1 MLSNG
6 YDNNDLVLAPDQYS
20 KVKCPRVNPGEWFSY
35 SNCYIDSEIQTKEAF
50 SLISRLDG
58 RAIRSNVN
66 LLHGN
71 VEMWTRNENDPNQLW
86 VASDYGQQFIN
97 VGTNLPLEAG
107 IGKSWI
113 WDKEGMVLK
122 NARKPNEVMDRG
134 WKQEDGKSIGTFG
147 RHNGTNQLFINTL
160 DTFSTSVL
168 DNNPQQYYIKSK
180 LDNRVIEGKPGGDGK
195 MMTKSESKLSQK
207 WIRVSSG
214 SGEKYINVQTKLPL
228 YVTTTDTWIYDSQ
241 QRIVEAKNQ
250 AKALDRGWQKKNGV
264 NVIMWNKHQWKNQK
278 FTFDLA

>member
-1 MLSNG
+1 MKNYQISFIF
-6 YDNNDLVLAPDQYS
+6 AA
-20 KVKCPRVNPGEWFSY
+20 
-35 SNCYIDSEIQTKEAF
+35 KEAF

-71 VEMWTRNENDPNQLW
+71 VEMWTRNENDPNQWW

-97 VGTNLPLEAG
+97 VGTNLPLAAG

-160 DTFSTSVL
+160 DTFPTSAL
-168 DNNPQQYYIKSK
+168 GTGWPIKIHPHSFN
-180 LDNRVIEGKPGGDGK
+180 LICSRDRVPSNFKTAFNCYTMQIFHLRC
-195 MMTKSESKLSQK
+195 MTLS
-207 WIRVSSG
+207 
-214 SGEKYINVQTKLPL
+214 
-228 YVTTTDTWIYDSQ
+228 
-241 QRIVEAKNQ
+241 
-250 AKALDRGWQKKNGV
+250 
-264 NVIMWNKHQWKNQK
+264 
-278 FTFDLA
+278 

>member
-1 MLSNG
+1 MIKYLSFIF
-6 YDNNDLVLAPDQYS
+6 AA
-20 KVKCPRVNPGEWFSY
+20 
-35 SNCYIDSEIQTKEAF
+35 KEAF

-97 VGTNLPLEAG
+97 VGTNLPLAAG

-160 DTFSTSVL
+160 DTFPTSALGTGWPIKIRPHSFNLIFSHDRVPS
-168 DNNPQQYYIKSK
+168 NFKTAFNCYYT
-180 LDNRVIEGKPGGDGK
+180 D
-195 MMTKSESKLSQK
+195 LSF
-207 WIRVSSG
+207 
-214 SGEKYINVQTKLPL
+214 E
-228 YVTTTDTWIYDSQ
+228 IYDSFLGQ
-241 QRIVEAKNQ
+241 
-250 AKALDRGWQKKNGV
+250 
-264 NVIMWNKHQWKNQK
+264 
-278 FTFDLA
+278 LA

>member
-1 MLSNG
+1 MKN
-6 YDNNDLVLAPDQYS
+6 
-20 KVKCPRVNPGEWFSY
+20 E
-35 SNCYIDSEIQTKEAF
+35 QTFFFAAKEAF

-97 VGTNLPLEAG
+97 VGTNLPLAAG

-168 DNNPQQYYIKSK
+168 
-180 LDNRVIEGKPGGDGK
+180 GK
-195 MMTKSESKLSQK
+195 
-207 WIRVSSG
+207 V
-214 SGEKYINVQTKLPL
+214 
-228 YVTTTDTWIYDSQ
+228 VTTSVLGKACFPYKIYRNLQDIEILAKYCIHFYSRQ
-241 QRIVEAKNQ
+241 QSPTI
-250 AKALDRGWQKKNGV
+250 LHQKQIG
-264 NVIMWNKHQWKNQK
+264 
-278 FTFDLA
+278 